1 MEEIIAYLVGRP
13 VEDEDTQKVLL
24 GKLRVRFVRKDR
36 DHLIVTQDLRSDR
49 INLEV
54 DNGIITKAY
63 IG

>member
-13 VEDEDTQKVLL
+13 LKDEETVKVLS
-24 GKLRVRFVRKDR
+24 GFRVRTVRQDENYFV
-36 DHLIVTQDLRSDR
+36 VTHDLRFDR
-49 INLEV
+49 LNLEV